1 MVFLTIGNDLK
12 VDVINVLS
20 KRKGKQRIHSLLT
33 HIHTHTLDPIQ
44 FVYLCIYDLNIL
56 QLLCSGSFYVSS
68 ASLSYEMPRLK
79 IIS

>member
-33 HIHTHTLDPIQ
+33 HTHTHWTLFSLYIY
-44 FVYLCIYDLNIL
+44 VYMISISYSCCVVVHFMFH
-56 QLLCSGSFYVSS
+56 QLH
-68 ASLSYEMPRLK
+68 
-79 IIS
+79 